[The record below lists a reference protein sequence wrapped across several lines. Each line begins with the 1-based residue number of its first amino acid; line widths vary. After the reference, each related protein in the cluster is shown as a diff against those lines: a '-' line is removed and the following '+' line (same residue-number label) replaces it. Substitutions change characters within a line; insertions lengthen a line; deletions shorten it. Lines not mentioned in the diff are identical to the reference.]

1 MKRLSLQWRIT
12 LMSVLLIGITCVAM
26 NLLLCS
32 SGVYYMDTIADS
44 LQGGGT
50 VILNEGGAA
59 SFDPQLVAPSEEL
72 TIVVDGAQG
81 RFRTT
86 NWYITA
92 IVTLL
97 SGILAYFV
105 SGRALKPL
113 HSFASQVEKVQ
124 LNNLADVRI
133 DEDVLPEF
141 RQLSHSFNQML
152 ERLNNAFTAQ
162 RQFTGNAAHELRT
175 PLALMQ
181 AQLELFSAEHTDVLP
196 TTSQAAPND
205 FIKEFEKAKQA
216 GEAAVVITLASR
228 FSGTYQSAVIAAEDY
243 ENIYV
248 VDGASAAMG
257 TGILV
262 ELAFRLLDAG
272 ASAQEIAKAMET
284 EKEKI
289 VVVALVDTLE
299 YLKRGG
305 RISKTAAF
313 AGGVLNIKPVLSVI
327 DGEIHLL
334 GKARGS
340 KMGNN
345 LLVQEI
351 DKAGGIDFSKPVLLG
366 YSGLSDALLLKY
378 IEDSRHIWEGNLKEV
393 RYTTVG
399 SVIGTHAGPGAVVV
413 AFFKN
418 D

>member
-1 MKRLSLQWRIT
+1 MKTRIIVDST
-12 LMSVLLIGITCVAM
+12 ADLVPEIKERVYTVPLTVHFGQEEYID
-26 NLLLCS
+26 
-32 SGVYYMDTIADS
+32 GVTIDNK
-44 LQGGGT
+44 T
-50 VILNEGGAA
+50 FYEK
-59 SFDPQLVAPSEEL
+59 LVES
-72 TIVVDGAQG
+72 
-81 RFRTT
+81 
-86 NWYITA
+86 
-92 IVTLL
+92 
-97 SGILAYFV
+97 
-105 SGRALKPL
+105 
-113 HSFASQVEKVQ
+113 
-124 LNNLADVRI
+124 
-133 DEDVLPEF
+133 
-141 RQLSHSFNQML
+141 
-152 ERLNNAFTAQ
+152 
-162 RQFTGNAAHELRT
+162 
-175 PLALMQ
+175 
-181 AQLELFSAEHTDVLP
+181 DVLP

-257 TGILV
+257 TGILA

-313 AGGVLNIKPVLSVI
+313 AGGVLNIKPVLSVV
-327 DGEIHLL
+327 DGEIRVL

-378 IEDSRHIWEGNLKEV
+378 IEDSRHIWEGHLREV
-393 RYTTVG
+393 CYTTVG
-399 SVIGTHAGPGAVVV
+399 SVIGTHLGPGAVVV

-418 D
+418 QYNAEQNSSD